1 MRIAIVTDV
10 PVGYFR
16 VKADPERAVEQAHVP
31 WTLVRATQFHE
42 IVDTTLARAG
52 RWRELP
58 VHPVRL
64 QTVAADDVAKAVA
77 ERRPRR
83 APRGG
88 VLTAERPDVR
98 GTTSFATWL
107 TAEQR

>member
-52 RWRELP
+52 RWRP
-58 VHPVRL
+58 
-64 QTVAADDVAKAVA
+64 
-77 ERRPRR
+77 
-83 APRGG
+83 
-88 VLTAERPDVR
+88 
-98 GTTSFATWL
+98 TTSRRRSPSAGR
-107 TAEQR
+107 AGHRAVVC